1 MNIGARIREIR
12 KANGQ
17 KLINIAERAGL
28 SQPFISEIERG
39 IKTPSI
45 ETLQAICSA
54 LEVSLSEFFAEDKTD
69 MEPEL
74 RRLIETA
81 KKLTPE
87 QQESVQRLLE
97 TMNKE
102 PQQ

>member
-17 KLINIAERAGL
+17 KLINIAESAGL

-39 IKTPSI
+39 IKVPSI
-45 ETLQAICSA
+45 EALQAICNA
-54 LEVSLSEFFAEDKTD
+54 LGVSLSEFFAEDKVEI
-69 MEPEL
+69 EPEL
-74 RRLIETA
+74 RRLIEAA

-87 QQESVQRLLE
+87 QRELVQRLLE
-97 TMNKE
+97 TMNRK
-102 PQQ
+102 